1 MVDWLNFMVDWLN
14 NMVDW
19 LKTWLIGVKR
29 DNSNDYLVVLFPR
42 TICVK

>member
-1 MVDWLNFMVDWLN
+1 MVDWLNNMVDWLN

-29 DNSNDYLVVLFPR
+29 QF
-42 TICVK
+42 

>member
-1 MVDWLNFMVDWLN
+1 MVDWLNNMVDWLN

-29 DNSNDYLVVLFPR
+29 DNSND
-42 TICVK
+42 